1 MEPSDYVRS
10 IRSDGLALAEAGD
23 GRLQRSVPS
32 CPGWSVAD
40 LVWHVGAV
48 HRFWGE
54 IAGRELL
61 DPNEVERVDRPDD
74 TDLLAW
80 YSAQLARLLGA
91 LDAAD
96 PETLVWSWASEDPVP
111 TAWIHRRMAQET
123 AVHRWDAQNASGE
136 RSPIEADVA
145 VDGIEEFLFQF
156 VGFEPASL
164 ADGGET
170 VRFEA
175 ADTGDAW
182 VARGR
187 GRARRQASGACG
199 LADPRRSRREGPGLG
214 HPAAPLAASAA
225 RCRDRARGAGRHG
238 SVPRACRPGVIAS
251 SDPAMTGR

>member
-1 MEPSDYVRS
+1 MEPNDYVRS

-182 VARGR
+182 VARVAGGELDVR
-187 GRARRQASGACG
+187 RAERAGSLIPVEAVAKGPASDILLLLWRRLRLDAVTVHG
-199 LADPRRSRREGPGLG
+199 E
-214 HPAAPLAASAA
+214 PAAMA
-225 RCRDRARGAGRHG
+225 RFLVRA
-238 SVPRACRPGVIAS
+238 
-251 SDPAMTGR
+251 DLE